1 MDRETAITAA
11 KAMIEAAGLTA
22 EDLFPAQTQETPK
35 QGIDALLPRNRRM
48 PECGDTY
55 FYIDVAGVTEALEWD
70 NDDLDKTLLSIG
82 NVFRTEEA
90 AAEHVE
96 NMKAWLELRERSD
109 NTYAGW
115 AVEDSEGV
123 LAIPGVGF
131 SSTALRDLAVDHIGQ
146 DRIDKLARWIWREKD

>member
-22 EDLFPAQTQETPK
+22 EDLFPAQSAEPPK
-35 QGIDALLPRNRRM
+35 PDIDALLPRKRWV
-48 PECGDTY
+48 PEEGGDY
-55 FYIDVAGVTEALEWD
+55 YYSWDLHHGGPLKWD
-70 NDDLDKTLLSIG
+70 NGHIDKARMAVG
-82 NVFRTEEA
+82 NVFRTAEEA
-90 AAEHVE
+90 KERIE

-146 DRIDKLARWIWREKD
+146 DRIDELARWFWNVRD